1 MNTENQNI
9 YVQYI
14 ETDGADSNTV
24 GTLDSELKINNKI
37 YATYAGSSPIDITS
51 NIRLVFNGDIV
62 NGVDFEDQQS
72 IKNNAPLYFASGTK
86 LISVQDFISYFKGL
100 SSPIKVKNS
109 IAWGQGEIEDFTNGG
124 EKTYKYTQNTVC
136 YAISSSLYNTKSS
149 VYSVIDV
156 LNDSTNSESM
166 FTVYG
171 PSRDYLSH
179 ITDYLKFLLSYDSF
193 HNVQYMNNPS
203 EQWLK
208 NIKKIRDDM
217 TPRVIMGSKIY
228 SFAPIVQYYDVV
240 GNVSVD
246 SLSKLQE
253 YKIDVE
259 NEIYKWLDNN
269 CNYGKKI
276 YKSDIVKFFTK
287 RPETSYVDVDIR
299 VSDIIRQQDVK
310 FSFPILSSTSTD
322 SIFKYN
328 INNDLNHTVD
338 AADGNTKFNVIVL
351 NKNESSGNKISVDNI
366 KNKSMIMTIINDAG
380 VTEEINIQTTDKV
393 YETESNIV
401 INTGNTFEI
410 KTADFVKSHINRIE
424 LSVAIDVDFY
434 SKSNFSI
441 NNSFNY
447 GLNRK
452 QCEDIQKDIVE
463 WISNST
469 TVNNANRAIPLPY
482 FVTTLDQTT
491 RAETIMRKGILQNKY
506 ENQLTEKAFWMW
518 FIPKIL
524 TKYYKDDIGYEF
536 ETLDINGSEWKKID
550 NLIMDLYCMMKP
562 VFADSILDDNNNIV
576 GFSMDNEIPVVRLK
590 INYKYG
596 N

>member
-1 MNTENQNI
+1 
-9 YVQYI
+9 
-14 ETDGADSNTV
+14 
-24 GTLDSELKINNKI
+24 
-37 YATYAGSSPIDITS
+37 
-51 NIRLVFNGDIV
+51 
-62 NGVDFEDQQS
+62 
-72 IKNNAPLYFASGTK
+72 
-86 LISVQDFISYFKGL
+86 
-100 SSPIKVKNS
+100 
-109 IAWGQGEIEDFTNGG
+109 
-124 EKTYKYTQNTVC
+124 
-136 YAISSSLYNTKSS
+136 
-149 VYSVIDV
+149 
-156 LNDSTNSESM
+156 
-166 FTVYG
+166 
-171 PSRDYLSH
+171 
-179 ITDYLKFLLSYDSF
+179 
-193 HNVQYMNNPS
+193 
-203 EQWLK
+203 
-208 NIKKIRDDM
+208 
-217 TPRVIMGSKIY
+217 
-228 SFAPIVQYYDVV
+228 
-240 GNVSVD
+240 
-246 SLSKLQE
+246 
-253 YKIDVE
+253 
-259 NEIYKWLDNN
+259 
-269 CNYGKKI
+269 
-276 YKSDIVKFFTK
+276 
-287 RPETSYVDVDIR
+287 
-299 VSDIIRQQDVK
+299 
-310 FSFPILSSTSTD
+310 
-322 SIFKYN
+322 
-328 INNDLNHTVD
+328 LNHTVD

-351 NKNESSGNKISVDNI
+351 NKNEASGNKISVDNI

-410 KTADFVKSHINRIE
+410 KTTDFVENHINRIE

-524 TKYYKDDIGYEF
+524 TKYYKDGIGYEF